1 MPLTDRCEENHSEV
15 FLLFRYI
22 SLPFSSHS
30 IRMKALE
37 FKSKISKKG
46 LVLSD
51 QVKKTLASWE
61 EKEVKVIL
69 LLEEDEDQE
78 KELKTY
84 AVKKFLDGYDDRD
97 MVYDSL

>member
-1 MPLTDRCEENHSEV
+1 
-15 FLLFRYI
+15 
-22 SLPFSSHS
+22 
-30 IRMKALE
+30 MKALE

-69 LLEEDEDQE
+69 LLEEEEDQE

-84 AVKKFLDGYDDRD
+84 AVKKFLDGYNDRD

>member
-1 MPLTDRCEENHSEV
+1 
-15 FLLFRYI
+15 
-22 SLPFSSHS
+22 
-30 IRMKALE
+30 MKALE

-69 LLEEDEDQE
+69 LLEEE
-78 KELKTY
+78 
-84 AVKKFLDGYDDRD
+84 
-97 MVYDSL
+97 